1 MADVVTIVETAGTA
15 IAGTA
20 AVFGALWKPFV
31 RKHDQRVND
40 DTFLHGVSARP
51 GIPGLLPAGERLSA
65 VEVGV
70 QNAGGR
76 PKQTTTGALSHE
88 GSMTLYLSGAQA
100 FERDL
105 MTAAVAKGLV
115 RNGAIA
121 QISLVR
127 FQIDYLW
134 TPPGAVEIYER
145 RLKGCRLLSDTESP
159 AEGTDPGTVDY
170 KIYVLERVKVID
182 GREVSLL

>member
-1 MADVVTIVETAGTA
+1 MTANNEYPLLDGIAPSWADVVVKI
-15 IAGTA
+15 
-20 AVFGALWKPFV
+20 
-31 RKHDQRVND
+31 
-40 DTFLHGVSARP
+40 SASGQP
-51 GIPGLLPAGERLSA
+51 LLTTRDIKSISSGST